1 VLTRLKVSGFK
12 NLVDTEVCFGPF
24 TCIAGPNSV
33 GKSNLFDA
41 IRFLNFLASDTL
53 SNAARSIRS
62 EEGSSGDIRRLFHRA
77 GSKYDEKM
85 AFEAEM
91 IVPDEGTDDLGQRAE
106 AAITFLRY
114 KLEIGYQ
121 ADDSLLSLGSLQLLT
136 EELDHINLGEAHGLL
151 GFPHNA
157 KNWRREVVKGKRT
170 TPFISTRGE
179 PGSRV
184 IKLSQ
189 DGDKGRPR
197 SFSAEKLPRTVLST
211 VNATESP
218 TALLARREMQ
228 SWRLLQLEPKALREP
243 DNFTTPPGL
252 GPDGSHLPATLF
264 YLGQAEEK
272 AENRDEKDHLPIY
285 DGVSSRLTELTDDVH
300 TVQVGRDKQRELLTL
315 LVTERDGAIYPAR
328 SLSDGTLRFLAL
340 AVMGAEPATSGVICI
355 EEPENGI
362 HPGRIPALLRL
373 LRDIACDPESPV
385 GPVNGLRQVIVNTH
399 SPAVLS
405 QVADDDLLVAEPR
418 EILADDGRFKSVHFR
433 WLTDTWRS
441 IAEPAIP
448 ALDRGKL
455 PACLN
460 PILPGDQSS
469 EYPVRT
475 GRSKRHQAAD
485 HSDTQDTPL
494 FSGNNEP

>member
-1 VLTRLKVSGFK
+1 VLTRLRVSGFK
-12 NLVDTEVCFGPF
+12 NLVDTEIRFGPF
-24 TCIAGPNSV
+24 TCIAGPNAV

-41 IRFLNFLASDTL
+41 IRFLCFLANDTL
-53 SNAARSIRS
+53 LNAARSIRS
-62 EEGSSGDIRRLFHRA
+62 EEGNSGDVRGLFHRA
-77 GSKYDEKM
+77 GSKYHEKM
-85 AFEAEM
+85 ALEAEM
-91 IVPDEGTDDLGQRAE
+91 IIPGEGIDDMSQRAE

-136 EELDHINLGEAHGLL
+136 EELDHINLGDAHSLL
-151 GFPHNA
+151 SFPHSA

-243 DNFTTPPGL
+243 DSFTTPPGL

-264 YLGQAEEK
+264 YLAEVKGK
-272 AENRDEKDHLPIY
+272 AENRDEKERLPMY
-285 DGVSSRLTELTDDVH
+285 DTVSSRLAELTHNVH

-315 LVTERDGAIYPAR
+315 LVTEQDGTVYPAR

-340 AVMGAEPATSGVICI
+340 AVMGATPATSGVICI
-355 EEPENGI
+355 EEPENGM
-362 HPGRIPALLRL
+362 HPERIPALLGL

-385 GPVNGLRQVIVNTH
+385 GPNNGLRQVIVNTH

-405 QVADDDLLVAEPR
+405 QIGDDDLLVAAPSEV
-418 EILADDGRFKSVHFR
+418 LADGVRFKTVHFR
-433 WLTDTWRS
+433 WLPDTWRS

-448 ALDRGKL
+448 TVDRGKL
-455 PACLN
+455 LAYLN
-460 PILPGDQSS
+460 PILRGDRVG
-469 EYPVRT
+469 EGLVRVE
-475 GRSKRHQAAD
+475 RIKRHTTAD
-485 HSDTQDTPL
+485 HDDAQGVLL
-494 FSGNNEP
+494 FSGDGE